1 MKIPVMMEDVPSIEI
16 EQGFEPINPNWVVA
30 GQPRCRHKK
39 LSSTADNASYVCLWE
54 GTAGSFNWHYEK
66 DEMIFVLS
74 GEAWITDA
82 EGRER
87 HVGSGDYV
95 FFPAG
100 ATCRFRV
107 ETYLRK
113 IAILR
118 ETMSFPEAVAL
129 KALNKIKR
137 VAFHPGDPAKVVRD
151 SSGVEVTATQ
161 NAGATSLR

>member
-74 GEAWITDA
+74 GEAWVTDA

-87 HVGSGDYV
+87 RFAGGDYG

-100 ATCRFRV
+100 TTCRFRV
-107 ETYLRK
+107 DNHLRK
-113 IAILR
+113 IAVLR
-118 ETMSFPEAVAL
+118 ETMSVPHGLGL
-129 KALNKIKR
+129 KVWNK
-137 VAFHPGDPAKVVRD
+137 
-151 SSGVEVTATQ
+151 
-161 NAGATSLR
+161 LRQIA